1 MSHFVHRSREQEIM
15 DDFHHGGEVIHQT
28 LRELEIINR
37 WLGGNA
43 VTLAGVR
50 KLLNGP
56 PNGTLTIAD
65 LGCGGGEM
73 LKLIAGMG
81 RKANIP
87 MRLTGIDAN
96 PHIIEFARQHSSTYP
111 EIDYSTVNLFSE
123 EFSSRKFDIYVAT
136 LVVHHFSDE
145 ELVGLLRILIRQA
158 SRGVVINDI
167 HRHWFAFHSIRWLTR
182 LFSNSS
188 MVKFDAPLSVLRAF
202 TRKELED
209 LLSKAG
215 ISTYHLVWKWAFR
228 WQLIITPV

>member
-1 MSHFVHRSREQEIM
+1 MNDAADLIVKHYERHALSWDADRRAAGWNDKCWIDRFV
-15 DDFHHGGEVIHQT
+15 G
-28 LRELEIINR
+28 
-37 WLGGNA
+37 
-43 VTLAGVR
+43 
-50 KLLNGP
+50 LLPYGADV
-56 PNGTLTIAD
+56 LD